1 MVRVKGDL
9 EKPVELICQSRAGYT
24 EGHIELSGDKVQL
37 APREGLSSQYG
48 TEVGQE
54 LLQLSD

>member
-37 APREGLSSQYG
+37 APREGLSSQS
-48 TEVGQE
+48 TPCHC
-54 LLQLSD
+54 